1 MSTQNQN
8 NIEKPDLTN
17 VYPGYRNISYHV
29 TNGKGEI
36 VLDGWDKDKVPKTFY
51 FPHLSKVVYETK
63 EKTDTKTLFDTYAQ
77 TRYFNNSY
85 ERKKWLASIDKN
97 INIIEAF
104 KPEQEFLV
112 DNFYDKVYDND
123 FNVLDLRTHF
133 IDIEVAIE
141 TEFCKPTESKYPI
154 NIITVYD
161 THLKKYY
168 SWALDMSIT
177 NTIANKNIELR
188 KFNSE
193 QIMLRDFIEWF
204 SVNRPDIISGW
215 NIYFFDMPYLLK
227 RVENV
232 LGKTYCEK
240 FSSIKRYWFA
250 EKKDKFNSAYVNI
263 PGVSQLDLLILY
275 RDKFKVNPSLDGG
288 YNLDNVAFEELGE
301 NKIKYEGSMRNF
313 YKNNFQRFWEYN
325 IKDVEL
331 CVKIEA
337 KRSLIPSAR
346 RITTL
351 GLCQYEQIYGSIN
364 YIIGSVCIYSKNHH
378 NKIFRSYTDYDN
390 IGEEF
395 EGAYVFPTMAAFYKN
410 GCACIDVNSLYPNTM
425 IALNLSPETKI
436 GQLIDNLNGTFN
448 IVLDDGTIKIITAE
462 VRAKLLETKCIL
474 SKNDTLFYKHSVK
487 KGILSGW
494 CKYYFD
500 RRKHYQK
507 LAKAA
512 GKKIEELETQLAIK
526 KQEGSDY
533 SAIDK
538 ELAEQIKYKMIYH
551 TTQYAIK
558 IMLNSAYGMTGTK
571 FSPIYDINLAQSITL
586 NGQFVNKSVATY
598 LKKKFNEKYKCSE
611 DFEVTISGDTDSVAG
626 DTILN
631 IRIGK

>member
-1 MSTQNQN
+1 MSIQNQ
-8 NIEKPDLTN
+8 IEIDKPDLTDI
-17 VYPGYRNISYHV
+17 YPGYRNVSYHV
-29 TNGKGEI
+29 INGQGEI
-36 VLDGWDKDKVPKTFY
+36 VLDGWDKDKNPKTFY

-63 EKTDTKTLFDTYAQ
+63 EKTNAKTLFDTYAQ
-77 TRYFNNSY
+77 IKYFNNSY
-85 ERKKWLASIDKN
+85 DRKKWLASIDKN
-97 INIIEAF
+97 IKIIEAF

-123 FNVLDLRTHF
+123 FNSLDLRTHF
-133 IDIEVAIE
+133 LDLEVAVE
-141 TEFCKPTESKYPI
+141 TEFCKPSEGKYAI
-154 NIITVYD
+154 NVITVYD
-161 THLKKYY
+161 THLKKYF
-168 SWALDMSIT
+168 SWALDMSIS
-177 NTIANKNIELR
+177 NTITDKDIVLR

-193 QIMLRDFIEWF
+193 QILLRDFIEWF
-204 SVNRPDIISGW
+204 VVNRPDVVTGW

-232 LGKTYCEK
+232 LGKSWCEK
-240 FSSIKRYWFA
+240 FSPIKRYWFA
-250 EKKDKFNSAYVNI
+250 EKKDAFHSVYVSI
-263 PGVSQLDLLILY
+263 PGLSQLDLLVLY
-275 RDKFKVNPSLDGG
+275 RDKFKVSPSLDGG

-331 CVKIEA
+331 TVKLEA

-378 NKIFRSYTDYDN
+378 NKIFTSYTDYDN
-390 IGEEF
+390 VGEDF
-395 EGAYVFPTMAAFYKN
+395 EGAYVFPTMAGFYKN

-448 IVLDDGTIKIITAE
+448 IILDDGTIKVITND
-462 VRAKLLETKCIL
+462 VKNKLLETKCIL
-474 SKNDTLFYKHSVK
+474 SKNNTLFYKHSVK

-500 RRKHYQK
+500 RRKYYQK
-507 LAKAA
+507 LAKGA
-512 GKKIEELETQLAIK
+512 GKKIEELEQKINDT
-526 KQEGSDY
+526 KQDDPTFD
-533 SAIDK
+533 ALNN
-538 ELAEQIKYKMIYH
+538 ELAEQIKYKMIYY

-586 NGQFVNKSVATY
+586 NGQFVNKTVAAY
-598 LKKKFNEKYKCSE
+598 LKKRFDEKYKVAD
-611 DFEVTISGDTDSVAG
+611 DFEVTISGDTDSIAG
-626 DTILN
+626 DSLL
-631 IRIGK
+631 RVKFE